1 MFNINLN
8 KKLFWVVA
16 SLIVLSNI
24 LFTLYMYKQNKD
36 LVQIRAIARADS
48 LRDYFISMR
57 NVYHHQFLNSGF
69 DINETTVGFLPA
81 HASTLI
87 SDKFEEISKDGITIR
102 NVTDRYRNPKNRA
115 DEFELEAIK
124 YFQENPDKSTLIKQI
139 TKNGK
144 KIVNYASPLVID
156 KYCITCHGKE
166 SEVLPSIAKM
176 YDKGYDYKIGDIRG
190 VTSIKIPLSN
200 LTNETMDGFYEITI
214 YLWAIIVFLLIII
227 YFAIKKLI
235 IKDMEQKIFL
245 QNEIKKKTADLEHQK
260 DAINKLSFYDM
271 LTNLPNKKLFKQ
283 YLNKALNDSNKNL
296 KYGAILFVD
305 IDNFKNV
312 NDAMG
317 QDFGDFVLKEIT
329 DRLISN
335 IYKVSIVSRQESDKF
350 LVLLENISKNED
362 ESAILAKET
371 AQYIQDIFQEPFI
384 TQRKSFYLTCSIGIV
399 LFFDHNNSANV
410 LIERAE
416 YAMRT
421 AKSAGKNIISFFDE
435 SLQYMTKSRS
445 LMLQQIKE
453 AVLKNQFF
461 LHYQKQVDSEENIIG
476 VEALIRWKHPTL
488 GFIPPSEFI
497 PIAEESTIIKEIG
510 KFVLNSAAQELV
522 RWKEDKIK
530 KEWRISV
537 NVSPLQFREERF
549 IDELQE
555 LIISYNI
562 NPAKLRIELTE
573 GVLIVNQ
580 NEAMEKID
588 KLSQMGVSISI
599 DDFGTGYSSLAYLK
613 HLKINELK
621 IDQSFVFGLETNNSD
636 KTIIKTIIMMGEEF
650 GFEVIAE
657 GVETK
662 EQFETLKNLGCKY
675 FQGYLFA
682 KPCIESEL

>member
-1 MFNINLN
+1 MFNISLN
-8 KKLFWVVA
+8 KKLFWIVA
-16 SLIVLSNI
+16 FLIILPNL
-24 LFTLYMYKQNKD
+24 LFTIYLYEKNKN

-57 NVYHHQFLNSGF
+57 YVYHHQFLNSGF
-69 DINETTVGFLPA
+69 DINKTTVGFLPA

-87 SDKFEEISKDGITIR
+87 SDKFEEISKDGITMR
-102 NVTDRYRNPKNRA
+102 NVTDRYRNPKNKA
-115 DEFELEAIK
+115 DEFELEAMK
-124 YFQENPDKSTLIKQI
+124 YFKENPAKETLIKKI
-139 TKNGK
+139 NKNSK
-144 KIVNYASPLVID
+144 EIVNYASPLIID
-156 KYCITCHGKE
+156 KYCITCHGKKE
-166 SEVLPSIAKM
+166 EVLPSMIKM
-176 YDKGYDYKIGDIRG
+176 YDNGYDYKLGDIRG
-190 VTSIKIPLSN
+190 VTSIKIPLKN

-214 YLWAIIVFLLIII
+214 LSWISIVLLLIII
-227 YFAIKKLI
+227 YFAIKKLM
-235 IKDMEQKIFL
+235 IKDVEQKIFL

-271 LTNLPNKKLFKQ
+271 LTSLPNKKLFKQ
-283 YLNKALNDSNKNL
+283 YLTKALNDSKKNL
-296 KYGAILFVD
+296 EYGAILFVD

-317 QDFGDFVLKEIT
+317 QDFGDEVLKEIT

-335 IYKVSIVSRQESDKF
+335 IHKVSIVSRQESDKF

-371 AQYIQDIFQEPFI
+371 AQYIQNIFQEPFI
-384 TQRKSFYLTCSIGIV
+384 TQNKSFYLTCSIGIV
-399 LFFDHNNSANV
+399 LYFDHNNSANI

-435 SLQYMTKSRS
+435 SLQDMTKSRS

-453 AVLKNQFF
+453 AIVENQFF
-461 LHYQKQVDSEENIIG
+461 LHYQKQVDINEKAVG
-476 VEALIRWKHPTL
+476 VEALIRWKHPIH

-510 KFVLNSAAQELV
+510 KFVLNSAVQELIK
-522 RWKEDKIK
+522 WQDDEIK

-537 NVSPLQFREERF
+537 NVSPLQFRDEKF
-549 IDELQE
+549 IDELE
-555 LIISYNI
+555 EMIALNKV
-562 NPAKLRIELTE
+562 NPSKLRIELTE
-573 GVLIVNQ
+573 GVLIEDQ
-580 NEAMEKID
+580 NNAMNKIE
-588 KLSQMGVSISI
+588 KLSQMGISISI
-599 DDFGTGYSSLAYLK
+599 DDFGTGYSSLGYLK

-662 EQFETLKNLGCKY
+662 EQFEMLKNLGCKY

-682 KPCIESEL
+682 KPCIESQL

>member
-8 KKLFWVVA
+8 KKIFWIVA
-16 SLIVLSNI
+16 LLIILPNL
-24 LFTLYMYKQNKD
+24 LFTVYLYEKNKN

-48 LRDYFISMR
+48 LRDYFLSMR
-57 NVYHHQFLNSGF
+57 HVYHHQFLNSGI

-87 SDKFEEISKDGITIR
+87 SDKFEEISKDGITMR
-102 NVTDRYRNPKNRA
+102 NVTDRYRNPKNKA

-124 YFQENPDKSTLIKQI
+124 YFKDNPDKNTLIKKI
-139 TKNGK
+139 NKNK
-144 KIVNYASPLVID
+144 KEIVNYASPLVID
-156 KYCITCHGKE
+156 KYCITCHGNKD
-166 SEVLPSIAKM
+166 EVLPSITKM
-176 YDKGYDYKIGDIRG
+176 YDDGYGYKIGDIRG
-190 VTSIKIPLSN
+190 VTSIKIPLEN
-200 LTNETMDGFYEITI
+200 LRSETMDGFYEITVLSWI
-214 YLWAIIVFLLIII
+214 SILFLLIII
-227 YFAIKKLI
+227 YFAIKKLT
-235 IKDMEQKIFL
+235 IKDVEQKIFL
-245 QNEIKKKTADLEHQK
+245 QNEIKKKTADLEYQK
-260 DAINKLSFYDM
+260 DAVNKLSFYDM

-283 YLNKALNDSNKNL
+283 YLNKALDDSNKNL

-317 QDFGDFVLKEIT
+317 QDFGDEVLKEIT

-335 IYKVSIVSRQESDKF
+335 IHKVSIVSRQESDKF

-371 AQYIQDIFQEPFI
+371 AQYIQNIFQEPFI
-384 TQRKSFYLTCSIGIV
+384 TQNKSFYLTCSIGIV
-399 LFFDHNNSANV
+399 LYLNHNNDANI

-435 SLQYMTKSRS
+435 SLQDMTKSRS

-453 AVLKNQFF
+453 AVLTNQFF
-461 LHYQKQVDSEENIIG
+461 LHYQKQVDINEKAVG
-476 VEALIRWKHPTL
+476 VEALIRWKHPAL
-488 GFIPPSEFI
+488 GLIPPSEFI

-510 KFVLNSAAQELV
+510 SFVLNSAAKELV
-522 RWKEDKIK
+522 RWKEDEIK
-530 KEWRISV
+530 REWRISV

-549 IDELQE
+549 IDELHE
-555 LIISYNI
+555 LIVSYNI
-562 NPAKLRIELTE
+562 NPAKLRVELTE

-588 KLSQMGVSISI
+588 KLSQMGVSTSI